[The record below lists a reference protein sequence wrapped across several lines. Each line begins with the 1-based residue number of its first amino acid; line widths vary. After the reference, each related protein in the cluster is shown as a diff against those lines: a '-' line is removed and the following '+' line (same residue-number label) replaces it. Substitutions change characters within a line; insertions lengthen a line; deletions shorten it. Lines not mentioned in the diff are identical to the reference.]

1 MKMYD
6 LPNRLYKVDSI
17 VQLEQVAIN
26 AHGISA
32 YELMQR
38 AGAAVFSVIKQNYS
52 HCKKIL
58 MLCGAGNNAGDG
70 YVVAKLA
77 KQAGYD
83 VQLVSLVNPDTLKG
97 AAQLAYQDCA
107 AVVDMNAV
115 KKNNLS
121 VIDDAQLIVDALLG
135 TGLTRD
141 VSPEWSKWIDAVNLS
156 SKPVIAIDIPSGLIA
171 DTGHIAGAAIQ
182 ADVTVCFIGL
192 KQGMFTAQGKDVC
205 GDIVFNDLSLPDEVY
220 SSVKNDALLINKIDY
235 SLLPKRKPSSHKG
248 CFGHV
253 LIVGGNEGMPGAV
266 ILAARAALR
275 TGAGLVSI
283 ITAAKNIEVISSAVP
298 EAMIRSCDIASVESL
313 FNETFVSAVTHVAI
327 GMGLGQD
334 AWSEKLLQHCVRL
347 NKPLLIDADGLN
359 LLAKLGLKVTS
370 KLIITPHPGEA
381 SRLLG
386 DKLLAPELLNQVE
399 KISSETIQRDRFDA
413 IKKIHALFKE
423 SESCVAILKGSGTL
437 IFDGQTIAVCDVG
450 SPAMAAP
457 GMGDVL
463 SGIIIALMAQQAN
476 DAEIAL
482 AEIATLGVCLH
493 AAAAEL
499 VIEGKT
505 RGLLASDVVDKLP
518 EVLQ

>member
-1 MKMYD
+1 MYD
-6 LPNRLYKVDSI
+6 LPNRLYKVASI
-17 VQLEQVAIN
+17 LQLEQVAIN

-38 AGAAVFSVIKQNYS
+38 AGTAVFRVIQQNYS
-52 HCKKIL
+52 HGEKIL
-58 MLCGAGNNAGDG
+58 ILCGAGNNAGDG

-77 KQAGYD
+77 KQAGYA
-83 VQLVSLVNPDTLKG
+83 VQMVSLVNPDTLTG
-97 AAQLAYQDCA
+97 AAQHAYQDCV
-107 AVVDMNAV
+107 AVVEMNAV
-115 KKNNLS
+115 QKNTLS
-121 VIDDAQLIVDALLG
+121 VIDDAALIVDALLG

-141 VSPEWSKWIDAVNLS
+141 VSAEWAKWIDAVNQS
-156 SKPVIAIDIPSGLIA
+156 SAPVIAVDIPSGLMA
-171 DTGHIAGAAIQ
+171 DTGCIAGRAIQ
-182 ADVTVCFIGL
+182 ADITVCFIGL

-205 GDIVFNDLSLPDEVY
+205 GDIVFDDLSLPEEVY
-220 SSVKNDALLINKIDY
+220 CAVKNDALLVNKIDY

-283 ITAAKNIEVISSAVP
+283 ITATNNIEVISSAVP
-298 EAMIRSCDIASVESL
+298 EAMIRGCGIASIETL
-313 FNETFVSAVTHVAI
+313 FKETFVSAATHVAV

-334 AWSEKLLQHCVRL
+334 AWSEKLLQHCVQL

-359 LLAKLGLKVTS
+359 LLAKLRLKIS
-370 KLIITPHPGEA
+370 SELIITPHPGEA

-386 DKLLAPELLNQVE
+386 EKLFTHKLLHQAE
-399 KISSETIQRDRFDA
+399 KINSVAIQRDRFDA
-413 IKKIHALFKE
+413 IRKIHALFKE
-423 SESCVAILKGSGTL
+423 SASCVAILKGSGTL
-437 IFDGQTIAVCDVG
+437 IFDGQTITVCDVG

-463 SGIIIALMAQQAN
+463 SGILIALMAQQAF
-476 DAEIAL
+476 DSEIAL

-493 AAAAEL
+493 ATAAEL
-499 VIEGKT
+499 AIAGKT

-518 EVLQ
+518 EVLL